1 MCCVGVDASF
11 MTGLFFPFLLIISA
25 TLYAFKTR
33 KCPGGFNETRFIL
46 FTNCINTIHWLAF
59 VPLYLVSTDHKIR
72 AVILAYS
79 LSLSGIVQLGCLIFP
94 KLYTV
99 LFKPEKNTKCA
110 VMNQHR
116 SHSYMTH
123 TNTPPNSFK
132 KRYIEHRNSTPAI
145 LLKMDLPS
153 GLENCTSRTSLDSLT
168 SLTPKIRH
176 PTWSHSQHKDHRCLL
191 KSEQFRTRSRSVS
204 RSTQTRSS
212 TCEDDQDDGLV
223 IGQSFKA
230 EQNIP
235 IYIDDQDD
243 GLTVR
248 IDDQDDGFALNVDDG
263 LMSKIDSCVKN
274 VEKKMTEAETEK
286 IVT

>member
-1 MCCVGVDASF
+1 

-99 LFKPEKNTKCA
+99 LFKPEKNTKGA
-110 VMNQHR
+110 VMNHHR
-116 SHSYMTH
+116 SHSYMTPP
-123 TNTPPNSFK
+123 TPPNSFK

-153 GLENCTSRTSLDSLT
+153 EKENSTSRTSLDSLT

-176 PTWSHSQHKDHRCLL
+176 PTWSHSQHKEHRCLL
-191 KSEQFRTRSRSVS
+191 KSEQFRARSTSVS
-204 RSTQTRSS
+204 KSTQTGSS
-212 TCEDDQDDGLV
+212 TCEDDHDDGLAIGLSGHAEVDDGLV
-223 IGQSFKA
+223 IGMICANEHDIGLAVGSVY
-230 EQNIP
+230 E
-235 IYIDDQDD
+235 DDHDD
-243 GLTVR
+243 GLILKV
-248 IDDQDDGFALNVDDG
+248 
-263 LMSKIDSCVKN
+263 DSCLKDVQKFN
-274 VEKKMTEAETEK
+274 MDEEITMDSS
-286 IVT
+286 